1 MTRLFTLL
9 ILAAAALAQTS
20 DSDRLKIRDAQR
32 IAAEAVAARNALE
45 SQYWQAVRA
54 VDQAQAN
61 VATVIAEIAKAKAC
75 EIDPKTADCTKAP
88 TPPRTLPPNKP

>member
-1 MTRLFTLL
+1 MKTAIL
-9 ILAAAALAQTS
+9 ILFAAAAFAQTS

-32 IAAEAVAARNALE
+32 IAAETVAARNALE

-61 VATVIAEIAKAKAC
+61 VAAVIAQVGKDKAC
-75 EIDPKTADCTKAP
+75 EIDPKTADCSKAP
-88 TPPRTLPPNKP
+88 AMPRPSIPGKP

>member
-1 MTRLFTLL
+1 MKRLIVIL
-9 ILAAAALAQTS
+9 ILAAVAFAQTS

-45 SQYWQAVRA
+45 SQFWQAQRA

-61 VATVIAEIAKAKAC
+61 VAAVIAQVGKEKTC
-75 EIDPKTADCTKAP
+75 EIDPKTADCSKAP
-88 TPPRTLPPNKP
+88 ALPRPSPPGKP